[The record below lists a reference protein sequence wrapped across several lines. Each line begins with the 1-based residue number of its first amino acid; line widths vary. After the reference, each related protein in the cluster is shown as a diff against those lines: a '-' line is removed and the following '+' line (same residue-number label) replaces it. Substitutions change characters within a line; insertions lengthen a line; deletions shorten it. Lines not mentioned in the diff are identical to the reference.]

1 MGMEPEAKSL
11 LKRVALS
18 LFLGL
23 SWLFINMT
31 IGIYFDLLPVYGK
44 LRVGNI
50 IFYSF
55 FLITLF
61 FLIRFFTRTWKKKFP
76 HG

>member
-1 MGMEPEAKSL
+1 MEPEARTL
-11 LKRVALS
+11 LKRVAQS

-31 IGIYFDLLPVYGK
+31 IGIYFDLLPIYGR
-44 LRVGNI
+44 LRMGNI
-50 IFYSF
+50 IFYCF

-61 FLIRFFTRTWKKKFP
+61 FLIRFLLRTWKKRIP